1 MTFFLHF
8 LDRFIVINRSMLND
22 ANRNECSC
30 KDALSHYST
39 DVSLVQFN
47 NDLELSINK

>member
-1 MTFFLHF
+1 MMQTE
-8 LDRFIVINRSMLND
+8 INVV
-22 ANRNECSC
+22 C

-47 NDLELSINK
+47 NDLELSINQ